1 MSNTD
6 YARIQFKEYVN
17 TLALIR
23 QEENDKYLVLKPIFY
38 PSEFPLANER
48 VGRDPVVDASYHSIG
63 LPPPQYVAPP
73 PHHLHY
79 GQPQSVSLDATAPAF
94 RAPPPYRPPPEPAP
108 FRRSSLSGSDLSH
121 SPVNVFP
128 TPYSNYQPPPP
139 HPVIAPLLAG
149 SQKHVG
155 PAPSPPV
162 HHFVRQTS
170 LPSDDFIPAS
180 AYLLPQQQPM
190 TERSVSIQDFTSSS
204 VHLVQ
209 DLTSSASPVVLPVV
223 PPRRLKTQR
232 SDDKEN
238 QLVRLIFIL
247 IIHWDVLFI
256 HLFIIIV
263 VVVSLGQFGFIV
275 FIDRRCRWWCWWP
288 QQ

>member
-1 MSNTD
+1 MRSYRYILTEETLFFFFCFFLFVCQTD

-38 PSEFPLANER
+38 PSEYSLTNER
-48 VGRDPVVDASYHSIG
+48 VARDPVVDPSYHSIG

-73 PHHLHY
+73 PHHVPHY
-79 GQPQSVSLDATAPAF
+79 GQPQPSSMDATAPAF

-128 TPYSNYQPPPP
+128 TPYSNYP
-139 HPVIAPLLAG
+139 HPVMPPPLPG
-149 SQKHVG
+149 SQKHVAA
-155 PAPSPPV
+155 PAVLPPV

-204 VHLVQ
+204 SVHLVQ
-209 DLTSSASPVVLPVV
+209 DLTSSASSVVLPVV

-238 QLVRLIFIL
+238 QLV
-247 IIHWDVLFI
+247 
-256 HLFIIIV
+256 
-263 VVVSLGQFGFIV
+263 
-275 FIDRRCRWWCWWP
+275 
-288 QQ
+288 